1 MFGNTQ
7 NKLGSTLGTI
17 GTFGAT
23 AFNSGTSSL
32 GFGAA
37 QQPVGKTLE
46 TVIKV
51 LILNLCSSFDPQ

>member
-7 NKLGSTLGTI
+7 NKLGGTLGTI

-37 QQPVGKTLE
+37 QQPVGKTHQR
-46 TVIKV
+46 VMKV
-51 LILNLCSSFDPQ
+51 VFLRLGSSFDPK